1 MTSTRLV
8 KENKK
13 TYEYLVQT
21 LESAG
26 VKRVFTVPG
35 LGVTWTL
42 PGFFDRKEN
51 IDVVLARTEQT
62 ASVMAQVTGRLTG
75 KPGVL
80 MGQGPWISTTGS
92 FGILEAY
99 FSGSP
104 MVILTET
111 SDYDG
116 FGQYGTYQTMTG
128 DFNGADIQSSLKA
141 ITKYCTYATEPEAA
155 VYGLQMA
162 YKQAATP
169 RMGPAAVIMKTTI
182 IRQEVS
188 QKVRATLY
196 EPEGYW
202 NYTPPRPDP
211 EALKKLGEMIT
222 AAELP
227 VFIAGQGVY
236 DARSGGDLQRLAET
250 IGAAV
255 ATSYN
260 GKGVIDEKSP
270 SAVGMLGTWGNKT
283 ANRTLQRADLVV
295 ILGASMGPDYTR
307 FRDPEMIR
315 PGDQKIVQIDINPL
329 NAGWV
334 YPVDLAITG
343 DVRDVITALA
353 AQNLSAAGREKR
365 MASISQLKESTHYDR
380 PPSLEAAAGF
390 MHYTDVVAA
399 IQNFLGPDDILTLD
413 AGNNR
418 IWNTSSLR
426 ARTPNQLLVPGGVGG
441 MGWGGPAAA
450 AAKLALPNKRVTCAT
465 GDGGFMMTIDVLA
478 TCIEHHLPVVFLVSN
493 NRGLGMVRDNQ
504 GAKRI
509 GVDFGNFN
517 FAKIA
522 EGFGATVYQVDN
534 RSALDDAIHQAHQQ
548 DGPVVI
554 DIKIDPQASH
564 MPASD
569 YGPLD

>member
-1 MTSTRLV
+1 MTSKRLV

-26 VKRVFTVPG
+26 VKQVFTVPG

-51 IDVVLARTEQT
+51 IDVFLTRSEQT

-92 FGILEAY
+92 FGVLEAY

-141 ITKYCTYATEPEAA
+141 ITKYCTYATEPEDA

-162 YKQAATP
+162 YKHAATP
-169 RMGPAAVIMKTTI
+169 RMGPAAVILKTPI
-182 IRQEVS
+182 IKQEVS
-188 QKVRATLY
+188 GDVRATLY

-202 NYTPPRPDP
+202 EYTPPKPDP
-211 EALKKLGEMIT
+211 EALKKLGQMIS
-222 AAELP
+222 ESERP
-227 VFIAGQGVY
+227 VFVAGQGVY
-236 DARSGGDLQRLAET
+236 DTRIGGSLQRLVD
-250 IGAAV
+250 AV
-255 ATSYN
+255 GGGLATSYN
-260 GKGVIDEKSP
+260 GKGTVDETSP
-270 SAVGMLGTWGNKT
+270 AAVGMLGTWGSKT
-283 ANRTLQRADLVV
+283 ANRALQGADLVV

-307 FRDPEMIR
+307 FRDPKMIR
-315 PGDQKIVQIDINPL
+315 PGEQKIVQVDIDPL

-343 DVRDVITALA
+343 DVKDVITSLGE
-353 AQNLSAAGREKR
+353 QDLPTTSKEKR
-365 MASISQLKESTHYDR
+365 MEWIRQLKESTNYDR
-380 PPSLEAAAGF
+380 PPSIDAASGS
-390 MHYTDVVAA
+390 MHFTDVVAA
-399 IQNFLGPDDILTLD
+399 IQGFLGPDDILTLD
-413 AGNNR
+413 AGDNR

-426 ARTPNQLLVPGGVGG
+426 IRNPNQLLVPGGVGG

-450 AAKLALPNKRVTCAT
+450 AAKLALPEKRVTCAA
-465 GDGGFMMTIDVLA
+465 GDGGFMMTIDILA
-478 TCIEHHLPVVFLVSN
+478 TCIEHNLPVVFLVSN
-493 NRGLGMVRDNQ
+493 NCGLGMVRDNQ

-522 EGFGATVYQVDN
+522 EGFGATGYQVDN
-534 RSALDDAIHQAHQQ
+534 RSALEDAINQAHQQ
-548 DGPVVI
+548 DGPVVV

-569 YGPLD
+569 YGPLP